1 MISRRPLENHLEE
14 VLHVRGSSC
23 DLLSTLWAKLL
34 VQAKPGE
41 GLKLKAVSVF
51 HENSLASFADVVT
64 VDTVE
69 YLSWWFHLLK
79 TNLKLGGD

>member
-1 MISRRPLENHLEE
+1 MISRRQLEYHLEE
-14 VLHVRGSSC
+14 VLHVRGSPC

-41 GLKLKAVSVF
+41 RLKIKAVCVF
-51 HENSLASFADVVT
+51 HENSLASFADMVS

-69 YLSWWFHLLK
+69 DLSWWFHLLK
-79 TNLKLGGD
+79 TNLKVGD